1 MGVYPLQG
9 PGSVILLVLTEVVTS
24 QPALQDTLGFFIP
37 ASGLRSLHNPE
48 KYLSTEVQLVETL
61 FDR

>member
-24 QPALQDTLGFFIP
+24 QPVLQDTLGFSIP
-37 ASGLRSLHNPE
+37 ASGLRSLYNPE
-48 KYLSTEVQLVETL
+48 EYLSTEVQLVETL